1 MPTCSA
7 STKLAMK
14 PSGKEFHG
22 RLSLAPA
29 KLLEIKI
36 DGYRQTQA
44 RGITVKLEIL
54 ATPGC
59 TVAEALSGKTYNIEE
74 LPVLPILGCNSTHGC
89 GCFYSPLS

>member
-1 MPTCSA
+1 
-7 STKLAMK
+7 MK

-22 RLSLAPA
+22 RLSLARA
-29 KLLEIKI
+29 KLLEIEV

-44 RGITVKLEIL
+44 RGIKVKLEIL

-59 TVAEALSGKTYNIEE
+59 SVAEAQAGKTYNIED
-74 LPVLPILGCNSTHGC
+74 LPVLPILGCDRKHGC

>member
-1 MPTCSA
+1 MPACGA

-22 RLSLAPA
+22 RLSLARA

-36 DGYRQTQA
+36 EGYRQTQT
-44 RGITVKLEIL
+44 RGIKAKLEIL

-59 TVAEALSGKTYNIEE
+59 TVAEAQSGKTYNIED
-74 LPVLPILGCNSTHGC
+74 LPVLPILGCDCKHGC